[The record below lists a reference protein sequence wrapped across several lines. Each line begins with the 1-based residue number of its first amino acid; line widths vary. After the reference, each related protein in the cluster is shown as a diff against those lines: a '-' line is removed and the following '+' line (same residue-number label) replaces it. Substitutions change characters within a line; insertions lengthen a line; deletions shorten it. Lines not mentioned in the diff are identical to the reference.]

1 MSYPIY
7 KDYIKQTDSQTLR
20 DFLSSYQ
27 DWLEKQLMIGG
38 LVFTPEDYY
47 NFNWV
52 YTNNRKDETNDNI

>member
-7 KDYIKQTDSQTLR
+7 KDFIRQTDSQTLR

-27 DWLEKQLMIGG
+27 GWLERQLMIGG